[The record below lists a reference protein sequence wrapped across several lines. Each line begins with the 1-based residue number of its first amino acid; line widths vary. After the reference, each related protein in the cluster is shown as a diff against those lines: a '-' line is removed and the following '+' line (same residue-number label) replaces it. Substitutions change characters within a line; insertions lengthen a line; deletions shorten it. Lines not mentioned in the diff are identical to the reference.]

1 MNILKIKETCL
12 YVRDLERV
20 REFYELTLN
29 LPVISYLPGKHLFL
43 KAGSSVL
50 LIFNPDDSSRK
61 QNPPPHFA
69 DGKQHF
75 AFEVPLHEYE
85 NVKQEIQQK
94 GIRIT
99 DVVKWPLGGES
110 FYFEDPAGNVLEIV
124 PDRNIWP
131 D

>member
-12 YVRDLERV
+12 YVQNLEQV
-20 REFYELTLN
+20 RSFYEHTLG
-29 LPVISYLPGKHLFL
+29 LPVISYLPGRHLFF

-50 LIFNPDDSSRK
+50 LIFNPDDSSTK
-61 QNPPPHFA
+61 QNPPPHYA
-69 DGKQHF
+69 LGKQHF
-75 AFEVPLHEYE
+75 AFEVPHDEYE
-85 NVKQEIQQK
+85 NVKTEIQQK

-124 PDRNIWP
+124 PDKNIWP